1 MRIINRNCCSSS
13 GIEGRADRSF
23 GVSVALHGDNKGLAG
38 INEIWIP
45 DPVSVCSV
53 HERVSCAVA
62 ISDAADKR
70 SPAQSPSLPSQPA
83 SSQPTRKQL
92 SKTPRYPVRSVEEL
106 RRFGVPTSNDLIVS
120 PTDCKSARGLLH
132 RPIRMGSMSGA
143 KGAATQRHKL
153 SDIGSCRGMLEL

>member
-13 GIEGRADRSF
+13 VIEGRADRSV

-62 ISDAADKR
+62 ISDAAD
-70 SPAQSPSLPSQPA
+70 
-83 SSQPTRKQL
+83 
-92 SKTPRYPVRSVEEL
+92 TPEVISAGYDLARNRVRN
-106 RRFGVPTSNDLIVS
+106 RR
-120 PTDCKSARGLLH
+120 RGCTFV
-132 RPIRMGSMSGA
+132 RGRTGMNRM
-143 KGAATQRHKL
+143 RWL
-153 SDIGSCRGMLEL
+153 